1 METFDQII
9 SWLVDLIWNTPASL
23 PAMVVILL
31 AFGIYITV
39 RLGFIQIKGFKHGLK
54 VVTGF
59 YDDPEDEGDINH
71 FQALTTALSATVG
84 IGNIAGVALAI
95 HYGGPGALFWMWIT
109 AIFGMAIKFTE
120 VTLAQKFRKTNPD
133 GSVSGG
139 PMYYIE
145 EGLGANWKWLAVAFS
160 ISAAICAFLT
170 GNAVQANTVADVMQT
185 DFQIPMYI
193 TGLVTAGLVGAVV
206 LGGIKRIGKVTS
218 KLVPF
223 MGVLYVLGALVILV
237 LNYQDII
244 PAFGTII
251 SNAFNPMAGALGV
264 GSGAFIFTL
273 SYGVQRGIFSN
284 EAGQGSAPIA
294 HSAARTDEPV
304 REGVVALLEPFI
316 DTLIICTMTGL
327 VIVSTGAWDMQHP
340 SAINPTS
347 DAVTYKVT
355 AQAANQTG
363 ADGKVLYFSDGV
375 PENGSMMHYQAP
387 VDTMYTNN
395 GYSEPFTGR
404 IELTESET
412 EGVYEASNAYAEDG
426 TAIGTLYGGVVQNGA
441 PLTSAAFEKGLSPII
456 PGGGY
461 LVTFAVLLFAIS
473 TSISWS
479 YYGDRAAQ
487 YLFGFGSIFWYRV
500 AFVVMHFMGAAV
512 ITLTTIWAFGDVMLG
527 LMAFFN
533 IIALFAL
540 SGIAYRTTKEYFSR
554 DHTTPES

>member
-9 SWLVDLIWNTPASL
+9 SWLVDIIWNTPESL

-39 RLGFIQIKGFKHGLK
+39 RLGFIQLKGFRHGLK

-120 VTLAQKFRKTNPD
+120 VTLAQKYRKTNPD

-145 EGLGANWKWLAVAFS
+145 EGLGANWKWLAVAFAV
-160 ISAAICAFLT
+160 SAAICAFLT

-185 DFQIPMYI
+185 DFQIPVWI
-193 TGLVTAGLVGAVV
+193 TGLITASLVGAVV

-237 LNYQDII
+237 INYQDII

-294 HSAARTDEPV
+294 HSAAKTDQPV

-340 SAINPTS
+340 SAINPTADVVS
-347 DAVTYKVT
+347 YEVT
-355 AQAANQTG
+355 AQPANQAAGTD
-363 ADGKVLYFSDGV
+363 AKVLYFSEGV
-375 PENGSMMHYQAP
+375 PENGTMQHYGAP
-387 VDTMYTNN
+387 VDTMYVDE
-395 GYSEPFTGR
+395 GYSKPFTGR
-404 IELTESET
+404 VEITSK
-412 EGVYEASNAYAEDG
+412 GRQVYSKDG
-426 TAIGTLYGGVVQNGA
+426 AKVSILYGKVVQNGA
-441 PLTSAAFEKGLSPII
+441 PLTSAAFEKGLSPLI

-487 YLFGFGSIFWYRV
+487 YLFGFESIFVYRLM
-500 AFVVMHFMGAAV
+500 FVGMHFFGAV
-512 ITLTTIWAFGDVMLG
+512 VTLTTIWAFGDVMLG

-540 SGIAYRTTKEYFSR
+540 SGVAYRTTKKYFENP
-554 DHTTPES
+554 DV

>member
-1 METFDQII
+1 METFERII
-9 SWLVDLIWNTPASL
+9 AFLENLIWNTPESL
-23 PAMVVILL
+23 PAMVVLLL
-31 AFGIYITV
+31 AFGIFITF
-39 RLGFIQIKGFKHGLK
+39 RLGFIQVRRFAHGLK

-120 VTLAQKFRKTNPD
+120 VTLAQEYRETNPD
-133 GSVSGG
+133 GTVSGG

-145 EGLGANWKWLAVAFS
+145 RGLGSNWKWLAVAFAV
-160 ISAAICAFLT
+160 SAAICAFLT
-170 GNAVQANTVADVMQT
+170 GNAVQANTVADVMQS
-185 DFQIPMYI
+185 DFQIPTVI
-193 TGLVTAGLVGAVV
+193 TGLITASLVAAVI

-223 MGVLYVLGALVILV
+223 MGILYVLGALVILI
-237 LNYQDII
+237 LNYDQVI
-244 PAFGTII
+244 PSLQMIVGY
-251 SNAFNPMAGALGV
+251 AFNPQAGALGV
-264 GSGAFIFTL
+264 GSGALIFTL

-294 HSAARTDEPV
+294 HSAAKTDEPV

-327 VIVSTGAWDMQHP
+327 VIVSTGAWDMQHKTT
-340 SAINPTS
+340 INPSTDS
-347 DAVTYKVT
+347 FSYTLSGK
-355 AQAANQTG
+355 AAGNASET
-363 ADGKVLYFSDGV
+363 LYFSDGV
-375 PENGSMMHYQAP
+375 PENGTMEHYNIP
-387 VDTMYTNN
+387 VDTMFTDAN
-395 GYSEPFTGR
+395 YSETFTGR
-404 IELTESET
+404 IELSKSESSDT
-412 EGVYEASNAYAEDG
+412 YSAVAVYTKDNTKLSR
-426 TAIGTLYGGVVQNGA
+426 LHGGVVENGA
-441 PLTSAAFEKGLSPII
+441 PLTIRAFEIGLNPLFA
-456 PGGGY
+456 GGGY
-461 LVTFAVLLFAIS
+461 VVTFAVLLFAIS

-487 YLFGFGSIFWYRV
+487 YLLGFESIFWYRV
-500 AFVVMHFMGAAV
+500 VFVGMHFFGAV
-512 ITLTTIWAFGDVMLG
+512 VTLTTVWAFGDVMLG

-540 SGIAYRTTKEYFSR
+540 SGKAYQITQKYFNR
-554 DHTTPES
+554 DHSTPES